1 MRAAVFRVSRCA
13 QEHCLWTDVLA
24 ILAVVVG
31 EFHSHLLGAVDSVAE
46 MLCTMH
52 LINMP
57 SLHAA
62 THQMCNSRLHKSVII
77 NAEKWQ
83 SG

>member
-1 MRAAVFRVSRCA
+1 VFRVSRYA
-13 QEHCLWTDVLA
+13 QEQCFWTDVLA

-31 EFHSHLLGAVDSVAE
+31 EFHWHLFGAVDSVAE
-46 MLCTMH
+46 MPCTIR

-62 THQMCNSRLHKSVII
+62 THQMSNGRLHKSVII
-77 NAEKWQ
+77 NAEEWQ

>member
-1 MRAAVFRVSRCA
+1 MFRVSRCA

-46 MLCTMH
+46 MPCTIH
-52 LINMP
+52 LVNMP

-62 THQMCNSRLHKSVII
+62 THQMSDTRLHKPVII
-77 NAEKWQ
+77 NTEEWQ